1 MSKMAVHRSYL
12 VAAEAAMVVV
22 MAHWTEIRSPAPNE
36 TTCVIAHTS
45 LVAAKAKT
53 IKSHHRE
60 NPAITPPTIAPSIM
74 LLSPTRE
81 WLALR
86 LTPQSLLRVSTLLA
100 TTSYSLL
107 SLIQWLMSTHPRLLR
122 RE

>member
-1 MSKMAVHRSYL
+1 MPTKVHRSYL
-12 VAAEAAMVVV
+12 VAAEVAKHIVV
-22 MAHWTEIRSPAPNE
+22 MAHWTEIIKSQVPK
-36 TTCVIAHTS
+36 TTTRERMGVIAPIS
-45 LVAAKAKT
+45 LLVAATAKT
-53 IKSHHRE
+53 TTILNSNHRE
-60 NPAITPPTIAPSIM
+60 ILAIKPRTNSPLIM

-107 SLIQWLMSTHPRLLR
+107 SLI
-122 RE
+122 